1 MALIEVKSV
10 VKRYGDFTALRGID
24 LSVEEGEFLCLLGPS
39 GCGKTTLMRS
49 VAGLESIEGGSITLG
64 GKLYSEPGFM
74 LPPERRKLG
83 MVFQSYALWPHM
95 TVYKNIAYTLATNH
109 WPKEKIPDRISEVL
123 ELVGLHG
130 LDHRY
135 ASQLSGGQMQRVALA
150 RSIAPEPSVLLF
162 DEPLSNLDSKLRE
175 KMRFE
180 LRQIQQSVG
189 ITAIYVTHDQS
200 EAMVVADRIALL
212 NEGQVQQMGSAT
224 DLYEEPAT
232 PFAADFMGT
241 TNFVEAEVVGG
252 SGQSSRF
259 RWSGGVEVDGTLVD
273 RLVGSK
279 KVVTA
284 VRPEH
289 VIVQRERGPDR
300 PDVTQ
305 VPATVDEVVYLGHLS
320 EVYVR
325 VGDNRLRSQ
334 MVPEQTEGWTPGK
347 PVVVSIER
355 RRLRAVDSLDDGQ
368 SEELARLSRDEDD
381 RRDGV
386 LAGASAEASAVDE

>member
-10 VKRYGDFTALRGID
+10 VKNYGDFTALRGIN

-49 VAGLESIEGGSITLG
+49 IAGLESIEGGSISVG
-64 GKLYSEPGFM
+64 GNLYSQPGFM

-95 TVYKNIAYTLATNH
+95 TVYKNIAYTLKTNG
-109 WPKEKIPDRISEVL
+109 WPKEKIPERIAEVL
-123 ELVGLHG
+123 HLVGLHG
-130 LDHRY
+130 LDQRY
-135 ASQLSGGQMQRVALA
+135 AAQLSGGQMQRVALA
-150 RSIAPEPSVLLF
+150 RSIAPEPRVLLF

-212 NEGQVQQMGSAT
+212 NEGEVQQMGSAT
-224 DLYEEPAT
+224 DLYEEPSS
-232 PFAADFMGT
+232 PFAADFMGV
-241 TNFVEAEVVGG
+241 TNFVDADVVSA
-252 SGQSSRF
+252 SGTSATF
-259 RWSGGVEVDGTLVD
+259 RWAGGVEVGGMLVD
-273 RLVGSK
+273 RLVNASR
-279 KVVTA
+279 VITA

-289 VIVQRERGPDR
+289 VIVRRERPAQR

-305 VPATVDEVVYLGHLS
+305 VPGTIDEVVYLGHLS

-325 VGDNRLRSQ
+325 VGNTRLRSQ
-334 MVPEQTEGWTPGK
+334 MVPEQTEGWSPGT
-347 PVVVSIER
+347 PVVVCIER
-355 RRLRAVDSLDDGQ
+355 RRLRAVDDLAEGVSPDLVRPGSGQ
-368 SEELARLSRDEDD
+368 ID
-381 RRDGV
+381 RDGA
-386 LAGASAEASAVDE
+386 LLASAEAVAVDE

>member
-1 MALIEVKSV
+1 MAFIEVKNV
-10 VKRYGDFTALRGID
+10 VKKYGDFTALQGIN
-24 LSVEEGEFLCLLGPS
+24 LSVDEGEFLCLLGPS

-49 VAGLESIEGGSITLG
+49 IAGLETIEGGSISVG
-64 GKLYSEPGFM
+64 GKLFSEHNFT

-95 TVYKNIAYTLATNH
+95 TVYKNIAYTLKTNG
-109 WPKEKIPDRISEVL
+109 WPKDNIPERIAEVL
-123 ELVGLHG
+123 QLVGLHG

-135 ASQLSGGQMQRVALA
+135 AAQLSGGQMQRVALA
-150 RSIAPEPSVLLF
+150 RSIAPAPKVLLF

-180 LRQIQQSVG
+180 LRRIQQSVG
-189 ITAIYVTHDQS
+189 ITAIYVTHDQA

-224 DLYEEPAT
+224 DLYEEPSN
-232 PFAADFMGT
+232 PFAADFMGV
-241 TNFVEAEVVGG
+241 TNFVKADVTTS
-252 SGQSSRF
+252 SGTSAKF
-259 RWSGGVEVDGTLVD
+259 RWPGDVEVDGTLVD
-273 RLVGSK
+273 RLVGAS

-289 VIVQRERGPDR
+289 VIVHREPQTPR

-305 VPATVDEVVYLGHLS
+305 IAGTIDEVVYLGHLS

-325 VGDNRLRSQ
+325 VGETRLRSQ
-334 MVPEQTEGWTPGK
+334 MVPDQTEGWSRGT
-347 PVVVSIER
+347 PVVVCIER
-355 RRLRAVDSLDDGQ
+355 RRVRAVDDQ
-368 SEELARLSRDEDD
+368 SNDEQPDFGSANGGKD
-381 RRDGV
+381 EGNVAMVGV
-386 LAGASAEASAVDE
+386 VDAAAVDE